1 MSKNNKFSET
11 SASRYSL
18 ALYELAEESKIITDV
33 EKQVFLLNE
42 IISSSLE
49 FKSLLKNPTSS
60 QQDQINVLS
69 KISDHYGF
77 NILLKNFLCF
87 LVEKKRLFFL
97 KNILRNFVD
106 ICSQQR
112 GEIKAKLVAAKQLNE
127 NEINKIKDELSKDFT
142 KKIKLDYKYDPS
154 LIGGLIIQV
163 GSLMIDTSIKSKL
176 KQLEIKMIG
185 A

>member
-1 MSKNNKFSET
+1 MSKNKNFSDT

-18 ALYELAEESKIITDV
+18 ALYELAEENKYVQKIEDQSSALIKLLDESKDF
-33 EKQVFLLNE
+33 KLLV
-42 IISSSLE
+42 
-49 FKSLLKNPTSS
+49 KNPTSKKE
-60 QQDQINVLS
+60 DQINVIN
-69 KISDHYGF
+69 KISEHYNF
-77 NILLKNFLCF
+77 NILLKKFLCF
-87 LVEKKRLFFL
+87 LIEKRRLFFL

-106 ICSQQR
+106 ICSQKR
-112 GEIKAKLVAAKQLNE
+112 GEVKAKLVAAKQLNE
-127 NEINKIKDELSKDFT
+127 NEVNKIKDELSKDFT
-142 KKIKLDYKYDPS
+142 KIKLDYKYDPS

>member
-1 MSKNNKFSET
+1 LSKNNKFSET

-18 ALYELAEESKIITDV
+18 ALYELAEESKIIIDI

-60 QQDQINVLS
+60 QQDQINVLI
-69 KISDHYGF
+69 KISDHYDF

-97 KNILRNFVD
+97 TNILKNFVD
-106 ICSQQR
+106 ICSKKR
-112 GEIKAKLVAAKQLNE
+112 GEIKAKLIAAKQLDKNQVD
-127 NEINKIKDELSKDFT
+127 KIKDELSKDFSN
-142 KKIKLDYKYDPS
+142 KIKLDYEYDPT

-163 GSLMIDTSIKSKL
+163 GSVMIDTSIKGKL
-176 KQLEIKMIG
+176 KDLENKMIG